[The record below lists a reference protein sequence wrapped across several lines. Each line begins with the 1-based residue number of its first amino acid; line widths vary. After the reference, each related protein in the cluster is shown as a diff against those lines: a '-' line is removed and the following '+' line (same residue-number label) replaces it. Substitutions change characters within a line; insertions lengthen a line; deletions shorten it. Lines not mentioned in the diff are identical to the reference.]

1 MSTPDTG
8 PGHAAGK
15 LHDHDAAM
23 PQNAPELELSDA
35 DPQEIIR
42 KLTRINTA
50 LINRVEGPLH
60 HESNP
65 YSLFQAAISLEAEIL
80 ARTSELNTAMDALE
94 RTNRD
99 LAIAHETLS
108 LANRMKSRFFTAVGH
123 DALQPL
129 HAARLSLSTLGEMS
143 QEAPQR
149 RLIHQIDHSLSS
161 LEDIIKTVLDI
172 AKLEAGA
179 MKPKRGLLDLGELL
193 EHLAADFAPLA
204 AHKGLRLEIPPCDLT
219 IDSDAL
225 MLRRILQ
232 NLIANAVRYTASGR
246 IRVLAKVRGGFVRI
260 EVWDSGIGVRTE
272 DKRIIFNEF
281 QRGAESETSGDA
293 GLGLGL
299 SIVQRMADVLLH
311 PLGMM
316 SRLGRGSCFHISVPL
331 TQRAEPTKFRAGTL
345 LAPASPLGRIPAHV
359 VILDNDAASLTALG
373 DLLRLWQCAPHA
385 APDLRTVQAL
395 IASGPPPCLVIADF
409 HLDRSE
415 RGTQAVAMLRA
426 AYGANLPAIILT
438 ADRSVEIAEEIRVAN
453 CELMYKPARPAE
465 LRALVSHMMN

>member
-1 MSTPDTG
+1 MLPPEPDVPPHPVPPADMPGSATP
-8 PGHAAGK
+8 
-15 LHDHDAAM
+15 
-23 PQNAPELELSDA
+23 PELDLGAA

-42 KLTRINTA
+42 KLTRINAA

-60 HESNP
+60 QESNP

-80 ARTSELNTAMDALE
+80 SRTSELNSAMDALE

-99 LAIAHETLS
+99 LAVAHETLT

-172 AKLEAGA
+172 ARLEVGA

-193 EHLAADFAPLA
+193 QHLASDFAPLA
-204 AHKGLRLEIPPCDLT
+204 AHKGLRLDIPPCELSV
-219 IDSDAL
+219 DSDAL

-232 NLIANAVRYTASGR
+232 NLIANAVRYTPAGR

-260 EVWDSGIGVRTE
+260 EVWDSGIGVRPE

-281 QRGAESETSGDA
+281 QRGAESETSGDP

-331 TQRAEPTKFRAGTL
+331 AQRTEPAPSRRAAQV
-345 LAPASPLGRIPAHV
+345 APASPLGRSAADV
-359 VILDNDAASLTALG
+359 VMLDNDEASLAALG
-373 DLLRLWQCAPHA
+373 DLLKLWQCVPHPAQDLKTLKALSETGPAP
-385 APDLRTVQAL
+385 
-395 IASGPPPCLVIADF
+395 SLVIADF
-409 HLDRSE
+409 HLDRGE
-415 RGTQAVAMLRA
+415 RGTQAVALLRET
-426 AYGANLPAIILT
+426 YGENLPAIILT
-438 ADRSVEIAEEIRVAN
+438 ADRSPEVAQEIRAAG
-453 CELMYKPARPAE
+453 CELMHKPARPAE
-465 LRALVSHMMN
+465 LRALISHMMS